1 MGMSHFLAGIPLN
14 QILHSFEDFG
24 VFCSFA
30 FSTQILEENEI
41 TIKPVHNP
49 KKKHFRKNTA

>member
-1 MGMSHFLAGIPLN
+1 MSHFLVGIPLAPVTLT

-24 VFCSFA
+24 VLCSFA

-49 KKKHFRKNTA
+49 KKAFF